1 MIKPLIAMAI
11 LSTMS
16 VPAVA
21 QTIPASPSAQPAT
34 AQQAKPQTIK
44 KRVCEKT
51 DADDSYSRLG
61 THKVCHT
68 VIVNA
73 KEGSEGGEAEQGR
86 APR

>member
-1 MIKPLIAMAI
+1 MIKPLIAMTV
-11 LSTMS
+11 LSAMS

-21 QTIPASPSAQPAT
+21 QTTPASTTAQAAA
-34 AQQAKPQTIK
+34 AQQAKPQTVK

-68 VIVNA
+68 VVVNA
-73 KEGSEGGEAEQGR
+73 KEPSGGAEGQQDR
-86 APR
+86 APQ

>member
-1 MIKPLIAMAI
+1 MIKPLIAMTV
-11 LSTMS
+11 LSAMS

-21 QTIPASPSAQPAT
+21 QTIPASPAAQPAA
-34 AQQAKPQTIK
+34 AQQTKPQT

-68 VIVNA
+68 VVVNA
-73 KEGSEGGEAEQGR
+73 KEPSGGAEGQQDR
-86 APR
+86 APQ